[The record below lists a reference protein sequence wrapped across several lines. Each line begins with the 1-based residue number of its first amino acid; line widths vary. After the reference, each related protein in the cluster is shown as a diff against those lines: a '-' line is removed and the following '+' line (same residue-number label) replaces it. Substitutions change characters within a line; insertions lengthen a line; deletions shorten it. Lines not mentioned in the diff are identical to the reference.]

1 MDKCSSPAEHARGIF
16 LNIKQFRLDPPVGI
30 SIALPHP
37 YMLNLKEFE
46 KECEA
51 AGMTSRERF
60 LAAVN
65 HRVPDRIPQL
75 IRLGKEAEK
84 RLGEIYGA
92 TGPELEVRIGN
103 DAIVC
108 SMGINAEMEMSI
120 GDLEQGETYI
130 NEWGVKYERRLSF
143 YYPVGHPLHSRH
155 DLNEYRFPDPHDP
168 KKIEKLTN
176 IVTKYGSE
184 FVIIADLSSTLFEAA
199 AGHIRGMEQFLID
212 CYEDPVF
219 AGSVLDGLA
228 DYYSV
233 LGIRAIH
240 EGADIIRIGDD
251 VGSQHGM
258 LIHPKLWRG
267 LVRPRLFR
275 MIQTFKQINPD
286 IIILFHSCG
295 DFRPII
301 PDLIDIGVRVI
312 SSMQEVG
319 SMNFSEIK
327 REFGGHL
334 AFKGGLD
341 TQYLLPMGTPEDVR
355 EGVMRLIRTFGADGG
370 YIFMPSH
377 LLYGD
382 VPLENIWSMFEA
394 LKDYGKYPLEE
405 SALEAG
411 VRRKN
416 RSGIPLSTKD
426 KLEAVAKMV
435 ENGEARNAEQWTR
448 GLLQQGIAAREIL
461 AYGLEKGMQRL
472 AEQFGNGDVFL
483 PEILMGNKALRAGAE
498 VLRAHLNK
506 KPKGVIVLGMV
517 RNDLHDIG
525 KNIVKIM
532 FEIAGFRVIDLGVN
546 VLPEVFVSAVER
558 EKADILA
565 LSIRM
570 STTLTGAKEVVELL
584 KKKKLKEKVKVM
596 VGGAPTTPSFADE
609 VGADGF
615 AADGVSAAEKALELM
630 GLRRTVEIT

>member
-1 MDKCSSPAEHARGIF
+1 
-16 LNIKQFRLDPPVGI
+16 V
-30 SIALPHP
+30 
-37 YMLNLKEFE
+37 
-46 KECEA
+46 
-51 AGMTSRERF
+51 AGMKSRERF

-65 HRVPDRIPQL
+65 HREPDRVPQL
-75 IRLGKEAEK
+75 IRLGKEAGK
-84 RLGEIYGA
+84 KLGEIYGA

-103 DAIVC
+103 DAIIC
-108 SMGINAEMEMSI
+108 QMGINSEMEMSI

-143 YYPVGHPLHSRH
+143 NYPVGHPLKSRN

-176 IVTKYGSE
+176 IVRKYGNE

-199 AGHIRGMEQFLID
+199 AGHLRGMEQFLID
-212 CYEDPVF
+212 SYEDPVF

-251 VGSQHGM
+251 IGSQHGM

-267 LVRPRLFR
+267 LIRPRLFR
-275 MIQTFKQINPD
+275 MIQTFRQVNPK
-286 IIILFHSCG
+286 IILLYHSCG

-301 PDLIDIGVRVI
+301 PDLLDIGVRAI

-319 SMNFSEIK
+319 SMNLSEIK
-327 REFGGHL
+327 REFGRHL

-355 EGVMRLIRTFGADGG
+355 EGVMRLVRTLGEGGG

-382 VPLENIWSMFEA
+382 VPMDNIWAMFEA
-394 LKDYGKYPLEE
+394 LKDYGRYPLKE
-405 SALEAG
+405 SAPEAG
-411 VRRKN
+411 VCRKDK
-416 RSGIPLSTKD
+416 SGIPLSTKG

-435 ENGEARNAEQWTR
+435 ENGEEQKVEQWTQR
-448 GLLQQGIAAREIL
+448 LLRQGIDAREIL
-461 AYGLEKGMQRL
+461 AHGLEKGMQRL

-483 PEILMGNKALRAGAE
+483 PEILMGNKAMRAGTA
-498 VLRAHLNK
+498 VLKVHLNGRMEQ
-506 KPKGVIVLGMV
+506 PKGIIVIGMV
-517 RNDLHDIG
+517 KNDLHDIG

-532 FEIAGFRVIDLGVN
+532 FEIVGFKVMDLGAN
-546 VLPEVFVSAVER
+546 VPPEDFVSAVEQ

-565 LSIRM
+565 LSARM
-570 STTLTGAKEVVELL
+570 STTVKEIKEVIELL
-584 KKKKLKEKVKVM
+584 KRKNIRERVKVM
-596 VGGAPTTPSFADE
+596 VGGAPITPGFALD

-615 AADGVSAAEKALELM
+615 APDGVSAAKKAWELM
-630 GLRRTVEIT
+630 GVKSAIEVL